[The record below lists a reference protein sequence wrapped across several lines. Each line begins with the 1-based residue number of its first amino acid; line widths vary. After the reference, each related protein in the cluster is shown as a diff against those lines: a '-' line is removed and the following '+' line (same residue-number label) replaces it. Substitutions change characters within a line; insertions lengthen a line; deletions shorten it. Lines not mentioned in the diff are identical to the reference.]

1 MLIGRSQTQ
10 KSKHYMGPFACVS
23 QDKQIHIDRRQIR
36 GWPADLVLGS
46 AFKLVPVPP
55 SSFEYFLTFKH
66 DKMFQAHLY
75 FPFLNPGH
83 FSKESLFLSVEASI
97 KKSRCEFQVCL
108 LLLQCCSSN
117 CLHWNQGISLA
128 SPQWRPSGSRLVECA
143 RKGGTYTKGAFF
155 STSLYKWIILT
166 KASV

>member
-10 KSKHYMGPFACVS
+10 KSKHCMGPFACVS
-23 QDKQIHIDRRQIR
+23 QDKQIHRDRRQIR

-66 DKMFQAHLY
+66 DEMFQAHLY
-75 FPFLNPGH
+75 FPFLSPGH
-83 FSKESLFLSVEASI
+83 FSKASVFLSVEAGIRKPS
-97 KKSRCEFQVCL
+97 CEFQVCL
-108 LLLQCCSSN
+108 LLSECCSSH

-128 SPQWRPSGSRLVECA
+128 NSPQWGPNGLVERA
-143 RKGGTYTKGAFF
+143 RKGGTY
-155 STSLYKWIILT
+155 I
-166 KASV
+166 